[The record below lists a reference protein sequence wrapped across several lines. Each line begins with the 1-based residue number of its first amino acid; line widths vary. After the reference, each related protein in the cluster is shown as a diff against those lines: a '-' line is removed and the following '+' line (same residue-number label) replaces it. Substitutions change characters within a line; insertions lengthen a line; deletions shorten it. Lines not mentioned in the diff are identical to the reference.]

1 MGIPTYPLIIMSS
14 CMNKLGNAGGDRAGI
29 RKLAMGRGF
38 AGLLADIRLGCRF
51 RGYDVRRFVRMMQG
65 AWLDTAALVAVGVVC
80 VALIARRLISV
91 FTGSSKCGSCSKC
104 GGAGSGDG
112 EHRTR

>member
-1 MGIPTYPLIIMSS
+1 
-14 CMNKLGNAGGDRAGI
+14 
-29 RKLAMGRGF
+29 
-38 AGLLADIRLGCRF
+38 
-51 RGYDVRRFVRMMQG
+51 MMQG